1 MSDDKILAG
10 LRLATRSLEV
20 FCAHFLKIKDKG
32 GLMRPLL
39 WNKAQRYVHERLE
52 QQLAEMGR
60 VRALVLKGRQQGIS
74 TYVGA
79 RYYHKTTTRFGQEA
93 FIVAHE
99 QRATD
104 NLYKMVRRYHDHNP
118 MQPSTG
124 ATNAK
129 ELIFDKLGGG
139 YKLATAGTKDVGRS
153 ATAQLLHGCLAPDTP
168 ILDGV
173 TACPRRMDEFALGD
187 MVRTHTGAVAPVTVI
202 SRQVKFVREVTLRTV
217 SAFPLRATG
226 EHKFWT
232 RSGMKRL
239 DEMSPG
245 DEIGFPIHQIS
256 GEVTVEQFRVA
267 PRQRPQGGGSVERVP
282 EKVSLNYDV
291 GRMLGLYLA
300 EGSIQCQSAS
310 GEPSAVQFAVHE
322 NECDRTIHWLGI
334 LAGLI
339 TSINVYRHAG
349 SKTVVVTA
357 YGRSFANFVLRM
369 CGKTDDKA
377 VPHQWRTS
385 GEGFARGL
393 LHGYVSGD
401 GGIDSRGRRISAT
414 SIRPAI
420 TVGMRDICA
429 SLGYGW
435 ASIDFKAAG
444 VRHGRNERAAHILR
458 LSGDGAARLAL
469 EIGKPG
475 AARKRAAGGG
485 NFGATISGGYAWL
498 KIASISGPFE
508 SEVMDFEVGHEDHS
522 YCTLQVAASNSEYGF
537 WANAQSHMAGIG
549 NTIGD
554 IPGTE
559 VILESTG
566 NGLGNAFHLM
576 WQDAEAGKTD
586 FIAIF
591 VPWYWQD
598 EYRAPVRPDLQ
609 LSIEDVAYQ
618 MAYGLDREQ
627 MQWRAT
633 KIAGYGEGFSWLF
646 DQEYP
651 ACVVAGTR
659 VGTSAGL
666 IKIEDA
672 SPGMLATMGTID
684 ASNKQPPS
692 QIYKLTTALGYE
704 FRGTWDHP
712 VFTAGGVLLP
722 MMSCKGVDIRLQPP
736 MLAEAQH
743 VERWREFGVDSSIRI
758 DEDFG
763 LLLGLFMGD
772 GSLYDGCVSFCCD
785 ARDGDVVAE
794 CQRLLRG
801 VLGIASATRRV
812 GSKGGGV
819 EVRAQRRELTA
830 VFDRLGL
837 LREGAG
843 NSGRKRMVCVP
854 ECIWRSPRPVVIQ
867 FLRGLF
873 ESDGFNGYG
882 HPRVTL
888 FSKHKG
894 FLGDIQLLLLALGIT
909 SRLGLETSKKG
920 DKTHVGHSLTM
931 RRNESI
937 RFNELVGFISKRK
950 SDKAASWR
958 AVGKTGARRLGIEMV
973 DRVVSVVEDGFEAT
987 YDMTIRGGE
996 AFDAN
1001 GILTH
1006 NTAALAFQ
1014 TGTLNPLVSPSRV
1027 MAAVNST
1034 YIDNAG
1040 ALVIGCDPAS
1050 DGEGTPDRTAIVF
1063 RRGRTAFR
1071 VEYHEKLNAMQVAGK
1086 LAAYHQEFRPDAII
1100 IDKGGI
1106 GAGIYDRLVEL
1117 NIPVIGIM
1125 FAHAADDPERY
1136 ENKKAEIWW
1145 RMREWFEDQ
1154 PCRIPNNPAFIADIC
1169 APQPDVSSNGRKM
1182 VEPKNK
1188 LEKRQIRSPDGG
1200 DALALTFAVKVLP
1213 GAGNDVG
1220 SGVAREAATTAG
1232 Y

>member
-1 MSDDKILAG
+1 MSDDKVLAG

-32 GLMRPLL
+32 GLMRPYL
-39 WNKAQRYVHERLE
+39 WNKAQRHVHERLE
-52 QQLAEMGR
+52 QQLAELGR
-60 VRALVLKGRQQGIS
+60 VRALILKGRQQGIS

-118 MQPSTG
+118 MPPSTG

-153 ATAQLLHGCLAPDTP
+153 ATAQLLHG
-168 ILDGV
+168 
-173 TACPRRMDEFALGD
+173 
-187 MVRTHTGAVAPVTVI
+187 
-202 SRQVKFVREVTLRTV
+202 
-217 SAFPLRATG
+217 
-226 EHKFWT
+226 
-232 RSGMKRL
+232 
-239 DEMSPG
+239 
-245 DEIGFPIHQIS
+245 
-256 GEVTVEQFRVA
+256 
-267 PRQRPQGGGSVERVP
+267 
-282 EKVSLNYDV
+282 
-291 GRMLGLYLA
+291 
-300 EGSIQCQSAS
+300 
-310 GEPSAVQFAVHE
+310 
-322 NECDRTIHWLGI
+322 
-334 LAGLI
+334 
-339 TSINVYRHAG
+339 
-349 SKTVVVTA
+349 
-357 YGRSFANFVLRM
+357 
-369 CGKTDDKA
+369 
-377 VPHQWRTS
+377 
-385 GEGFARGL
+385 
-393 LHGYVSGD
+393 
-401 GGIDSRGRRISAT
+401 
-414 SIRPAI
+414 
-420 TVGMRDICA
+420 
-429 SLGYGW
+429 
-435 ASIDFKAAG
+435 
-444 VRHGRNERAAHILR
+444 
-458 LSGDGAARLAL
+458 
-469 EIGKPG
+469 
-475 AARKRAAGGG
+475 
-485 NFGATISGGYAWL
+485 
-498 KIASISGPFE
+498 
-508 SEVMDFEVGHEDHS
+508 
-522 YCTLQVAASNSEYGF
+522 SEYGF

-633 KIAGYGEGFSWLF
+633 KIAGYGEGFAWLF

-651 ACVVAGTR
+651 ACIAGDQR
-659 VGTSAGL
+659 VGTSRGILRMDDVVGGDSCSFGRIA
-666 IKIEDA
+666 A
-672 SPGMLATMGTID
+672 AW
-684 ASNKQPPS
+684 SN
-692 QIYKLTTALGYE
+692 G
-704 FRGTWDHP
+704 FRP
-712 VFTAGGVLLP
+712 
-722 MMSCKGVDIRLQPP
+722 CIRLKTAMGRELVCTPDHKILVEGGKWVRADACVGRRMVLSSP
-736 MLAEAQH
+736 MLASERH
-743 VERWREFGVDSSIRI
+743 VERWCELPSVRSELVV
-758 DEDFG
+758 DEDWG
-763 LLLGLFMGD
+763 RLLGYFMGD
-772 GSLYDGCVSFCCD
+772 GSLHRGCLSIACDGAD
-785 ARDGDVVAE
+785 ADVVE
-794 CQRLLRG
+794 DVRGLIGRLIG
-801 VLGIASATRRV
+801 SSSARV
-812 GSKGGGV
+812 CGSKGGGI
-819 EVRAQRRELTA
+819 EVRSHSAAAADLLE
-830 VFDRLGL
+830 RLGCT
-837 LREGAG
+837 RVGSNG
-843 NSGRKRMVCVP
+843 GRMRKVSVP
-854 ECIWRSPRPVVIQ
+854 ECIFRSPAPVVRE

-873 ESDGFNGYG
+873 ESDAHAYTD
-882 HPRVTL
+882 RACIKL
-888 FSKHKG
+888 FSKDVG
-894 FLGDIQLLLLALGIT
+894 FLRDVQLLLLALGINAGIE
-909 SRLGLETSKKG
+909 SRPARNGSGLEYQS
-920 DKTHVGHSLTM
+920 
-931 RRNESI
+931 
-937 RFNELVGFISKRK
+937 NELVLYASAARLFEEAVGFVSRRK
-950 SDKAASWR
+950 SASMESGCASRSKGRR
-958 AVGKTGARRLGIEMV
+958 ARTHEMLDEMV
-973 DRVVSVVEDGFEAT
+973 SFEDA
-987 YDMTIRGGE
+987 GGLE
-996 AFDAN
+996 VFDASVPGPTRFDAS
-1001 GILTH
+1001 GIVVH
-1006 NTAALAFQ
+1006 NCSTLAFQ

-1034 YIDNAG
+1034 YIDHAG

-1106 GAGIYDRLVEL
+1106 GAGIYDRLIEL

-1145 RMREWFEDQ
+1145 RMREWFEDE
-1154 PCRIPNNPAFIADIC
+1154 PCRIPNNPAFVADIC